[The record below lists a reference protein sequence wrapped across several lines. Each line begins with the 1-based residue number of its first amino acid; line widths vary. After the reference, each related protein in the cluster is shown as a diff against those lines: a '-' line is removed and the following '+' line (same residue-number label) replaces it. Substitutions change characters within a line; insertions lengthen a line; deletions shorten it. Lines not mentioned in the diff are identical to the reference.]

1 MPSPCP
7 GMGSPRTAA
16 LVFVIWAL
24 GALASQGGPKP
35 SQQREVIPQLSI
47 FSQEEVGYAAP
58 PAPPRS
64 QSPKLNDPITSQHIF
79 QGQEPVDYLFEDF
92 PVQQAQS
99 PQRILLET
107 EIESTP
113 NKAIPLQEEVQPL
126 PFPIEQKE
134 VESPFHPPK
143 DDGFSQQEQK
153 EKMEHPSPESSSY
166 NQPRHCPQDPRF
178 GGWGHRLDGFP
189 PGRPNPD
196 NINQICLPDRK
207 HVVYGPWNLP
217 QTGHSHL
224 SRQGNAL
231 NFLETGYTRC
241 CHLKTDRLDCAMSVW
256 ADALFR
262 FCESEFSVKTR
273 AYSCCWLRGEARLS
287 CFQENAP
294 LPDYKLLQG
303 PCPSHPPRPSS
314 SLELSFPP
322 GVPTP
327 GNIRNICRFRRYR
340 SIPRGLQ
347 MLEDLMPQLRAVAQ
361 LEGKFKRCCH
371 QGDNHTCARQA
382 WEDVLDHYCDEE
394 LAIKT
399 HHHVCCHR
407 SPISARDD
415 CFARHAP
422 YPNYDRDILTV
433 DLSRITPDTMSQLCG
448 HRKVLTKHKQIP
460 GLIRNMT
467 ARCCE
472 LPPADQGACAEEEKS
487 AFIEDL
493 CGSRRDSWRDSDY
506 CCEEKPGDEQ
516 TNCFNT
522 HYLRN
527 VALVAG
533 VAQKPKDQ
541 PEAGTT
547 ELPPASPTPEHKG
560 E

>member
-107 EIESTP
+107 EKSTP

-153 EKMEHPSPESSSY
+153 EIDSSQHEEHPNGQGREMEHPSPESSSY

-241 CHLKTDRLDCAMSVW
+241 CHLKTDRLDCAMSV
-256 ADALFR
+256 
-262 FCESEFSVKTR
+262 
-273 AYSCCWLRGEARLS
+273 
-287 CFQENAP
+287 
-294 LPDYKLLQG
+294 
-303 PCPSHPPRPSS
+303 
-314 SLELSFPP
+314 
-322 GVPTP
+322 
-327 GNIRNICRFRRYR
+327 
-340 SIPRGLQ
+340 
-347 MLEDLMPQLRAVAQ
+347 
-361 LEGKFKRCCH
+361 
-371 QGDNHTCARQA
+371 